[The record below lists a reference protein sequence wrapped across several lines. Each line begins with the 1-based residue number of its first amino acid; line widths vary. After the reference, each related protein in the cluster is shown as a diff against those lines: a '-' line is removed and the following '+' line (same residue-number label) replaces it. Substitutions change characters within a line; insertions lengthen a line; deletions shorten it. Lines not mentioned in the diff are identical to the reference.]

1 MANRPAKACA
11 VSAQPNGAAAGHM
24 FLLVL
29 LLVSLLSSAVHA
41 RAEGPSA
48 VPNHLVAANGG
59 FATQSLSLTVW
70 YASASGARQSH
81 GLPSVPC
88 SGGCCCG
95 TACHVPAGL
104 VTAVELPSPARIVH
118 HLAFVVSAGSESG
131 SPDML
136 RPPIA

>member
-1 MANRPAKACA
+1 MANMPAKACA
-11 VSAQPNGAAAGHM
+11 VAAQPNRAAAGHM
-24 FLLVL
+24 FLLAL
-29 LLVSLLSSAVHA
+29 FLVSLLSSAVHA

-70 YASASGARQSH
+70 CESTSSLHQS
-81 GLPSVPC
+81 LPSVPC

-95 TACHVPAGL
+95 TACHAPEGL

-118 HLAFVVSAGSESG
+118 HLAFVTSAGSESG